1 MRFGIDVGSE
11 LELKLYQAVLL
22 YRNDHGNRVMATV
35 HGVMQTDTNG
45 APALG
50 AGQLL
55 STAALRELTKQL
67 GTSSQA
73 EYLPDNV
80 IARTPELIA
89 WWAPASVRPMFF
101 RQWLG
106 AGRCFRQA
114 LSSSRSAIRSSQQR
128 AIRAR
133 ASGKPKTQS
142 PIPNWQQRPTG
153 TSTTTEGYAR
163 GPCAFPSRFRSL
175 PFPAWQQAF
184 FQSEFTHPGGA
195 GRLTTRKGGTT
206 ALWKS
211 LVGKKRFPSSALIET
226 ETVQDYLR
234 KLEAERR

>member
-35 HGVMQTDTNG
+35 HGVGQTETNG

-73 EYLPDNV
+73 ECLPDNV

-89 WWAPASVRPMFF
+89 WWTPAAVRPMFF
-101 RQWLG
+101 RQGSEL
-106 AGRCFRQA
+106 AD
-114 LSSSRSAIRSSQQR
+114 I
-128 AIRAR
+128 
-133 ASGKPKTQS
+133 SGKLFPHPALLFAARNGVLFVRALAESKRPEADTKLAAAPYWNIDSDGKVCAGTMRVPKS
-142 PIPNWQQRPTG
+142 VSVNSI
-153 TSTTTEGYAR
+153 
-163 GPCAFPSRFRSL
+163 
-175 PFPAWQQAF
+175 PAWQHAF

-195 GRLTTRKGGTT
+195 GRLTKRKGGTA

-211 LVGKKRFPSSALIET
+211 LANESRFPRLALIEV
-226 ETVQDYLR
+226 ETVNDYLK

>member
-1 MRFGIDVGSE
+1 MRFTIDVGSE

-35 HGVMQTDTNG
+35 HGVVQIDTNG

-50 AGQLL
+50 AGELL
-55 STAALRELTKQL
+55 STAALRELAKQL

-73 EYLPDNV
+73 EYLPENV

-89 WWAPASVRPMFF
+89 WWTPASVRPMFF
-101 RQWLG
+101 RQGSELAQISGRLFPHPALLFAVRNSVLFVRALPENKRPVADTNLASAPYWNIDSNGLVC
-106 AGRCFRQA
+106 AGTMRVPK
-114 LSSSRSAIRSSQQR
+114 SVSV
-128 AIRAR
+128 
-133 ASGKPKTQS
+133 ASI
-142 PIPNWQQRPTG
+142 PIWQH
-153 TSTTTEGYAR
+153 
-163 GPCAFPSRFRSL
+163 
-175 PFPAWQQAF
+175 AF

-211 LVGKKRFPSSALIET
+211 LAGKKRFPPSALIET

-234 KLEAERR
+234 KLEAEQR